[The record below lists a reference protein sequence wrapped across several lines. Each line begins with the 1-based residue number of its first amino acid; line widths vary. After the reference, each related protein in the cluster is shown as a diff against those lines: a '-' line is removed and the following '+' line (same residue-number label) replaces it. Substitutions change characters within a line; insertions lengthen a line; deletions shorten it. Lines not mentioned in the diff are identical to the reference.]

1 MDEKP
6 KLDGTWVN
14 GVFKLVIKRNTYV
27 SFLNGCRYGKG
38 TMIYDNDTFT
48 LTSSHARWLFL
59 WVPFIERVKGKY
71 VLTNDELTV
80 SNIEGRYSYFNGTWV
95 YIRRKK

>member
-1 MDEKP
+1 MDIKP

-14 GVFKLVIKRNTYV
+14 GVFKLIIKDNTYV
-27 SFLNGCRYGKG
+27 SFFNGCRYGKG
-38 TMIYDNDTFT
+38 TIIYDNDTFT
-48 LTSSHARWLFL
+48 LTSSHARWLLL

-80 SNIEGRYSYFNGTWV
+80 SNIEGRYSFFNGIWI
-95 YIRRKK
+95 YIKRKK